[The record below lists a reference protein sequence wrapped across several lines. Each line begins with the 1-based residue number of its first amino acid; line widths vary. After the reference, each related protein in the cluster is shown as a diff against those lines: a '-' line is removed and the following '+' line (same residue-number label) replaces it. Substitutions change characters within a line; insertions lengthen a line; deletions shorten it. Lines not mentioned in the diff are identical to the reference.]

1 MKKIVL
7 KENELYRL
15 INETVRGILSEAN
28 ILNDEEERELAMKY
42 LGCPSFEEFYH
53 SKSSAMMGA
62 DFRRLSEYF
71 KKKAEM
77 EEQRKKNG
85 RSPMFK
91 F

>member
-71 KKKAEM
+71 KKNNTCREATRRE
-77 EEQRKKNG
+77 RW
-85 RSPMFK
+85 
-91 F
+91 